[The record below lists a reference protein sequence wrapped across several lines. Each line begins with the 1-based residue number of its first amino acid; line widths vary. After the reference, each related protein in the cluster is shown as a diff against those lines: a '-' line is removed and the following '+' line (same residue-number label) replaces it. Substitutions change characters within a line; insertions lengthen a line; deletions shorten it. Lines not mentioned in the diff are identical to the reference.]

1 MLPRV
6 PVGSAQADGV
16 KPRRARRDCAHSL
29 LTAALLC
36 FNAVS
41 VRADC
46 TSPDAQDNMVLA
58 GGVLSKNTFSEGS
71 TATFQCAVGYVQ
83 KGGSRTTSCIEGKW
97 TKVTL
102 KCQKK
107 SCGSPGEVT
116 NGRFDINEGI
126 EFGARIKAICNE
138 GYEIV
143 GQAYRECLDQGWS
156 ARIPTC
162 EVVQCDE
169 PPEISN
175 GTIVSRPSTEYPQY
189 RDTIE
194 YKCNAGYT
202 LVGENHIMCNA
213 VGQYEP
219 QAPECRNITCET
231 PMVPNGHRINGAPPP
246 YKLDH
251 FVTFECDNGY
261 EMDGRP
267 QMTCRVDG
275 WSHRPTCMRV
285 KCGEPPEIP
294 NGRIVSRPSTGF
306 PQYQDTIE
314 YECHAGYTFV
324 GKSAITCNAN
334 RNYEPQAPECRK
346 KSCGSPG
353 EVMNGRFDINEGI
366 AFGAKVKAICNEG
379 YEIVGQAY
387 RECLDQGWSARIPTC
402 EVVLCNNPPEISNG
416 TIVSRPSTEYPQYR
430 NVIEYECNAGYTLV
444 GQKHIMCNAD
454 GQYEPQA
461 PECRDITCETPVV
474 PNGHRVYGAQPPYKL
489 DHFVTFEC
497 DNGYEMDGRAQMTCT
512 VDSWSHRP
520 TCTRVPPLFP
530 TASPT
535 KGPDDSD
542 KDALKI
548 ILAVFS
554 VIAALVAVAVVYV
567 VFRKK
572 KGTAVYNR
580 TAPTP

>member
-219 QAPECRNITCET
+219 QAPECR
-231 PMVPNGHRINGAPPP
+231 
-246 YKLDH
+246 
-251 FVTFECDNGY
+251 
-261 EMDGRP
+261 
-267 QMTCRVDG
+267 
-275 WSHRPTCMRV
+275 
-285 KCGEPPEIP
+285 
-294 NGRIVSRPSTGF
+294 
-306 PQYQDTIE
+306 
-314 YECHAGYTFV
+314 
-324 GKSAITCNAN
+324 
-334 RNYEPQAPECRK
+334 K

-387 RECLDQGWSARIPTC
+387 RECLDQGWSARIPEC

-572 KGTAVYNR
+572 KGDYYTREEDPKATTAY
-580 TAPTP
+580 